1 MANNPFKAF
10 LGNYGIRL
18 LSTPND
24 NYQPGLVLEKKRKAF
39 TSFGHLENVLDLPKR
54 SWETQLRESNLINE
68 TVNRTLSL
76 KASASLKEFGVEIS
90 GGLQKVT
97 SVDFSIEQVTAR
109 DFVNMDN
116 FTLMPKIL
124 ELKKKDKAKW
134 KLLRGKWYAYHLFY
148 ASHVVFTFQTDAAI
162 DVKALIKNKISIQPE
177 ASIRWSSNKR
187 FVISKNNRV
196 PFGFTGW
203 KI

>member
-10 LGNYGIRL
+10 LNNYGIRL

-24 NYQPGLVLEKKRKAF
+24 NYQPGLVLEKKKKAY
-39 TSFGHLENVLDLPKR
+39 TSFGHLKSVLDLPKK
-54 SWETQLRESNLINE
+54 SWETRLRESNLINE
-68 TVNRTLSL
+68 TVDRSLSL

-97 SVDFSIEQVTAR
+97 HVNFEIKQVTAR
-109 DFVNMDN
+109 DFVNIDN

-134 KLLRGKWYAYHLFY
+134 KMLKRKWYAYHLFY
-148 ASHVVFTFQTDAAI
+148 ASHVVFSFKTDAAI
-162 DVKALIKNKISIQPE
+162 DVKALIKDKISIQPE
-177 ASIRWSSNKR
+177 ASIRWSSNKS
-187 FVISKNNRV
+187 FVITKNNRV

>member
-1 MANNPFKAF
+1 MANDPFRAF
-10 LGNYGIRL
+10 LNSYGIRL

-24 NYQPGLVLEKKRKAF
+24 DFQPGLVLEKKRKSF
-39 TSFGHLENVLDLPKR
+39 TSFGHLKSVLELPKR
-54 SWETQLRESNLINE
+54 SWETRLRASNLINE
-68 TVNRTLSL
+68 TVNRSLSL

-97 SVDFSIEQVTAR
+97 SVDFAIEQVTAR
-109 DFVNMDN
+109 DFVNIDN
-116 FTLMPKIL
+116 FTLIPKIL
-124 ELKKKDKAKW
+124 ELKKKDRAKW
-134 KLLRGKWYAYHLFY
+134 KMLKGKWYAYHLFY

-162 DVKALIKNKISIQPE
+162 DIKALIKNKITIQPE
-177 ASIRWSSNKR
+177 ASIRWNSNKR
-187 FVISKNNRV
+187 FVITKNNKV